1 MLVSSSFRLGRE
13 AAVRKLG
20 GMKPAFDPQPV
31 LLTGR
36 HVQLEPLAPQHAAAL
51 FAASRDPEIWT
62 YLLVPQFA
70 SVGDVQKWIEES
82 IVSQA
87 AGQEISFAT
96 IRRSDGVPVGSTRFL
111 DIRRAHRTLEI
122 GWTWLAPEARR
133 TPVNTEAKFL
143 MLRHAFE
150 VLGAV
155 RLQLKTDERNARSR
169 AAISRLGAVFEGM
182 LRNYQTYSHGFV
194 RNTAMFSITDAEWPA
209 VKSRLEEMLAR

>member
-1 MLVSSSFRLGRE
+1 
-13 AAVRKLG
+13 
-20 GMKPAFDPQPV
+20 MKPAFDPQPV